1 MRSFLQPRSEMRRNG
16 SVQPCE
22 QYEHYGLLRPC
33 SYYQHSDTFH
43 NIGNL
48 AISWIFVF
56 FKWPSGK
63 RHRLKCCREFITLLD
78 LDKNGMRV
86 VEFRARCYSYNNFG
100 HVQFRLEKRYL
111 HCHAPSFPPQFALQ
125 SHWKRLSYHL
135 KIGIS

>member
-1 MRSFLQPRSEMRRNG
+1 MEACSLVNNTNITGSCAPVPTTSTVTHSTTSVTWLSVGFL
-16 SVQPCE
+16 
-22 QYEHYGLLRPC
+22 
-33 SYYQHSDTFH
+33 F
-43 NIGNL
+43 
-48 AISWIFVF
+48 F

-100 HVQFRLEKRYL
+100 HVQFRLEKRYR
-111 HCHAPSFPPQFALQ
+111 HCHAPSFPPQFALP
-125 SHWKRLSYHL
+125 SHWKCLSYHL